1 MIVFVMISEG
11 DTVPKFELED
21 SDGKKIKSMD
31 LKGKKHV
38 IYFYPKDFT
47 PGCTTEADEFSKD
60 YNKFKKSGIEIVGIS
75 PDDVNSHK
83 KFCEKMGIRYVL
95 LADTDKEVSKKFG
108 VWAKKKFMGREYM
121 GVIRSTFLVN
131 EKGKVFKV
139 FSKVKA
145 AGHSKQ
151 VLDSFTN

>member
-1 MIVFVMISEG
+1 MISEG

-95 LADTDKEVSKKFG
+95 LADIDKEVSKKFG
-108 VWAKKKFMGREYM
+108 VWGKKKFMGKEYM
-121 GVIRSTFLVN
+121 GVIRSTFLVD
-131 EKGKVFKV
+131 EKGKIFKV
-139 FSKVKA
+139 FPKVKA
-145 AGHSKQ
+145 AGHAKE